1 MLVSKKILDAGG
13 KSLKLSSVSPLMS
26 FAGNELGMS
35 AESTSSSTPASQSE
49 AQQPIQSDRQD
60 SVLSRGKLLLSL
72 LSQKAAAARA
82 EAQIA
87 ELRLLLIEAQAGNAQ
102 RLNRWLDLH
111 TADAEPLQGLSP
123 GEREAAMLDP
133 AGPGLAGADVYPITS
148 WNDLLPGARNRLQL
162 RAELLKSG
170 KSVDDASLWR
180 GAQAKSLRMD
190 QQHANAEPDKAASK
204 SSDRKPH
211 PTKQA
216 ALKVFENKGP
226 FSRQPSEQPTLL
238 RSAKGD
244 TMQPLEAKELQR
256 LKALALSF
264 DSEELHEKE
273 EQQNRQRV
281 VSRLGGLVA
290 SIVAHVL
297 LLVFLAF
304 FTLRLPTPPASL
316 AFEASSSEMATETLE
331 ISEPLN
337 VSSPESQEVSPA
349 TESVDVTE
357 SLADVTSTMSSALGD
372 FASASPKS
380 RPSAATAAVMAASSF
395 GPSNTNSSFFGA
407 AASGNCFC
415 YIIDGSGS
423 MRNGPW
429 EAAKLELLKSLA
441 SLTLKQR
448 FYIIFFNQELSAI
461 PLPGERVPAP
471 RALYATNENLEHARR
486 WVDTLRIDI
495 GAPPNEALKLGIEK
509 EPDAI
514 YLLTDGVTK
523 VDVPKF
529 LREENRIDDLVF
541 GEQVR
546 VPIHTIA
553 FYSLEGQEMLKQI
566 ASENKGQFIYVP
578 DPRKR

>member
-1 MLVSKKILDAGG
+1 
-13 KSLKLSSVSPLMS
+13 
-26 FAGNELGMS
+26 MS
-35 AESTSSSTPASQSE
+35 AESTSSSTLASQSE
-49 AQQPIQSDRQD
+49 AHKPIQSDQQD
-60 SVLSRGKLLLSL
+60 SVLSKGKLLLSL

-87 ELRLLLIEAQAGNAQ
+87 ELRLLLIEAQSGNSQ
-102 RLNRWLDLH
+102 RLTHWLDCH
-111 TADAEPLQGLSP
+111 TAEVHQELSP
-123 GEREAAMLDP
+123 ADFETAMLEP
-133 AGPGLAGADVYPITS
+133 EGPNLAGPAVDPITS
-148 WNDLLPGARNRLQL
+148 WSALLPDARNRLQL
-162 RAELLKSG
+162 RAELLRSG
-170 KSVDDASLWR
+170 KPVKDASLWR
-180 GAQAKSLRMD
+180 STPVKSLRMD
-190 QQHANAEPDKAASK
+190 LQHTNAEPNEA
-204 SSDRKPH
+204 
-211 PTKQA
+211 QA
-216 ALKVFENKGP
+216 
-226 FSRQPSEQPTLL
+226 R
-238 RSAKGD
+238 
-244 TMQPLEAKELQR
+244 
-256 LKALALSF
+256 SF

-297 LLVFLAF
+297 LVVFLAF

-316 AFEASSSEMATETLE
+316 AFETSSSEIATETLE
-331 ISEPLN
+331 ISEPLD
-337 VSSPESQEVSPA
+337 VSAPESQEASEA
-349 TESVDVTE
+349 IESFDVTE
-357 SLADVTSTMSSALGD
+357 SLAEVTSTVGSTLGD
-372 FASASPKS
+372 LASVSQKS
-380 RPSAATAAVMAASSF
+380 LPSAAAAAIAAVSP
-395 GPSNTNSSFFGA
+395 GPTNTNSSFFGA

-441 SLTLKQR
+441 SLKEKQR

-461 PLPGERVPAP
+461 PLPGDRNPAP
-471 RALYATNENLEHARR
+471 RALYATSENLEHARR
-486 WVDTLRIDI
+486 WLDTLRIDI
-495 GAPPNEALKLGIEK
+495 GAPPREALKLGIEK

-529 LREENRIDDLVF
+529 LRDENRIDDLVF